1 MLGVYTL
8 IKMEITEHKISKL
21 EELSKDIRSLEEKDL
36 DKSLGKIN
44 EESSSF
50 EKSNEIPFIGSQ
62 ETERDLASSK
72 LQQEL
77 SSCGIYISG
86 QIYSDSLWG
95 GLDSYSGNL
104 VHNKINETRN
114 ANRISDAE
122 YNKLIEMLKKACH
135 YQ

>member
-1 MLGVYTL
+1 MN
-8 IKMEITEHKISKL
+8 MEITEHKSSKL
-21 EELSKDIRSLEEKDL
+21 EDLSKEIRPLEDKDL
-36 DKSLGKIN
+36 DKSLGKID
-44 EESSSF
+44 EASSPF
-50 EKSNEIPFIGSQ
+50 EKSNEISFTGRQ

-77 SSCGIYISG
+77 SSCGIYVSG

-104 VHNKINETRN
+104 VHNKINEARN
-114 ANRISDAE
+114 ANRITDAE
-122 YNKLIEMLKKACH
+122 YNKLIGMLKKACH

>member
-1 MLGVYTL
+1 
-8 IKMEITEHKISKL
+8 MEISEHKISKL
-21 EELSKDIRSLEEKDL
+21 EELSKDIKSLEDKDL

-44 EESSSF
+44 EESAPS
-50 EKSNEIPFIGSQ
+50 EKSNEIAFTGSQ

-104 VHNKINETRN
+104 VRYKINEARN
-114 ANRISDAE
+114 ANRITDTE
-122 YNKLIEMLKKACH
+122 YNKLIGMLKKACH
-135 YQ
+135 HQ